1 MRVSC
6 STPPLPSRISL
17 AAITT
22 RLLCPIDWADLHC
35 SGAQTPNM
43 HEIHSTIPADD
54 CIRLFSLCPY
64 LTLEWEPILSQS
76 RRHPGIVFQR
86 PFEISPANQAGGG
99 ESGRIKAIWN
109 VDRDTAR

>member
-17 AAITT
+17 VAITT

-64 LTLEWEPILSQS
+64 LTPRVGTNSVTVEEA
-76 RRHPGIVFQR
+76 PGDRFSAAFR
-86 PFEISPANQAGGG
+86 DFASK
-99 ESGRIKAIWN
+99 SGRRWRKWS
-109 VDRDTAR
+109 D